1 MMSRI
6 KILTIYKRILRVG
19 QNWVATNPDYT
30 QVERNYII
38 DETKTLFRKNAGIN
52 SSQEANE
59 RYREAEARLAMAEH
73 YRNPYPRP
81 VNLPPGSYTKKEGK
95 RTGSRIERLNEMS
108 KPIYV
113 KSIDDTLKDRSK
125 ENG

>member
-1 MMSRI
+1 M
-6 KILTIYKRILRVG
+6 Y
-19 QNWVATNPDYT
+19 YT
-30 QVERNYII
+30 QSNSICDCTRF
-38 DETKTLFRKNAGIN
+38 LF
-52 SSQEANE
+52 
-59 RYREAEARLAMAEH
+59 
-73 YRNPYPRP
+73 RNPYPRP

-95 RTGSRIERLNEMS
+95 RTGTRIERLNEMS

>member
-1 MMSRI
+1 M
-6 KILTIYKRILRVG
+6 TYDCT
-19 QNWVATNPDYT
+19 WF
-30 QVERNYII
+30 
-38 DETKTLFRKNAGIN
+38 LF
-52 SSQEANE
+52 
-59 RYREAEARLAMAEH
+59 
-73 YRNPYPRP
+73 RNPYPRP

-95 RTGSRIERLNEMS
+95 RTGTRIERLNEMS